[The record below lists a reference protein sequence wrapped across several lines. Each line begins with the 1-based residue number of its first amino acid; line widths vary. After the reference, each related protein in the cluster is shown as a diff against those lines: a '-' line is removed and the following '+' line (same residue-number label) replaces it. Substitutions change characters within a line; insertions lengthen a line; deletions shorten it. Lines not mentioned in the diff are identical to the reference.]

1 MKTTSTTTHTIV
13 AEKTIF
19 ARWLEN
25 FFLGPIG
32 IELNLQS
39 IGAHYKVKC
48 PHQGRTLV
56 ITIER
61 SPLGAMVTYDR
72 FRLLLL
78 FFFFWGGAVFG
89 LGCMEEHGTYCVNFC
104 HAGA

>member
-1 MKTTSTTTHTIV
+1 M
-13 AEKTIF
+13 
-19 ARWLEN
+19 ARKL
-25 FFLGPIG
+25 FLGPIG

-78 FFFFWGGAVFG
+78 FFLGGGAVFG
-89 LGCMEEHGTYCVNFC
+89 LGCMEEHGTYCVNFW